1 MRQLTLMIGF
11 LMIASCYAVQIVNIE
26 SYWADTQATI
36 AEESLKLKEALDA
49 LLPVKSKASAG
60 LVSRHHVTFAGF
72 SNAIFIIGDDPVSK
86 QWLNE
91 HTEELQQLHALGFI
105 TNIKSARTLDELQT
119 VSGLPLLPANVDDL
133 MKVLGASH
141 YPLISDKGAVWQ

>member
-1 MRQLTLMIGF
+1 MRPLSLMIGF
-11 LMIASCYAVQIVNIE
+11 MMIASCYAVQIVNIE

-36 AEESLKLKEALDA
+36 AAESLKLKESLDA
-49 LLPVKSKASAG
+49 RLPVKSKASAG
-60 LVSRHHVTFAGF
+60 LISRHHVAFSGF

-91 HTEELQQLHALGFI
+91 HTEELRQIHALGFI

-119 VSGLPLLPANVDDL
+119 VSGLPLLPANIDDV
-133 MKVLGASH
+133 MEVLDATH
-141 YPLISDKGAVWQ
+141 YPLISNKGAVWQ